1 MPGPSTAIGRQAVN
15 VPARERH
22 RAHQHRTADAHDRQ
36 TFTPW
41 MFRMHELS
49 VAVSLVETICEE
61 LPKLGLVRVATVNL
75 RVGALSGVAP
85 DALTFAFDIAIDNTQ
100 LAGAQLHIERT
111 DGRELALASLEV
123 FDAAEDRRGS

>member
-1 MPGPSTAIGRQAVN
+1 
-15 VPARERH
+15 
-22 RAHQHRTADAHDRQ
+22 
-36 TFTPW
+36 
-41 MFRMHELS
+41 MHELS